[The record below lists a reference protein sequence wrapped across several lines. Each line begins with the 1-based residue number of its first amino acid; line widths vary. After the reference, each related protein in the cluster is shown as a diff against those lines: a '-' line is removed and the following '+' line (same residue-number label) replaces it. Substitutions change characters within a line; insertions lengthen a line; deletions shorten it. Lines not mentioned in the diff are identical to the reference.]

1 MTSATPTRPSAPFA
15 PPAPGSA
22 PGAGPLGGMTAIDP
36 IKLLKKYAWLLVA
49 SLVAGAAIGVVA
61 FFVLRITYPIFRP
74 AALFEALPVQGK
86 LTEVIGTTTTREEEM
101 ERFMLTQTAY
111 MKSESVM
118 HAVVND
124 PRLRAQAP
132 KWSKKFEK
140 SGRFQ
145 PSEAAD
151 WLIDKTRARAL
162 PGTYIIE
169 LSIGWKDPKDAH
181 ALVGLVRET
190 YLRVLNEQRNL
201 LNSPQR
207 DAIERSISELDKRI
221 KDLQNTRDLRLRS
234 EQIDSLDERTNEA
247 MQGLFNVLGQLTGVR
262 MNIQA
267 VEVQIKAY
275 QDILNNP
282 GGIVYADDMR
292 EAVENDPLIRG
303 IIQQITSLK
312 TAQAG
317 MLQRGI
323 TPEHRSY
330 QATQSMIDSWE
341 QTLQTEREKL
351 LRQRFDAVVESLV
364 KGISQLRAQE
374 ADLLAQREVYSKR
387 LNDLTR
393 LKAELTNIEQQIAEF
408 ITARGAQQASLEELR
423 QLDPLASAAR
433 IKVAQVERIPDK
445 PAFPNIFIMIP
456 GGMFLLLGITG
467 GTVFLREM
475 LDQRV
480 KGPTDVTIIPK
491 TTLLGILPDAS
502 EDPDQPKSIATV
514 FRDHPRSVTAESVRQ
529 LRAPLA
535 KKLKQTGHRTVMVM
549 AGMPGS
555 GATAVATNL
564 GLAFSASG
572 QRVLVIDANFRRP
585 GVHRALGLQ
594 ESPGL
599 ADVLAGDG
607 TLPGTVQAV
616 SETLHVLTA
625 GTAAKRAFETLST
638 DAMSGVFDAAR
649 QQGYDL
655 VLIDVPPAIVS
666 SDGMAIANRCDATML
681 VVRALNEKRGMVARL
696 RNQLSES
703 KSEFLGVVINGVR
716 SAAGGYMRKNIR
728 ATHEYQNTAA

>member
-1 MTSATPTRPSAPFA
+1 GGSR
-15 PPAPGSA
+15 PPAKPPST
-22 PGAGPLGGMTAIDP
+22 GALDP
-36 IKLLKKYAWLLVA
+36 IKLLKKYAWLLAA
-49 SLVAGAAIGVVA
+49 SVVVGAALGVGS
-61 FFVLRITYPIFRP
+61 FFILRIVAPIFRP
-74 AALFEALPVQGK
+74 AVLFEALPVQDRIDQ
-86 LTEVIGTTTTREEEM
+86 VIGMSTTREEEM
-101 ERFMLTQTAY
+101 ERFMLTQAAY
-111 MKSESVM
+111 MKSETVM

-124 PRLRAQAP
+124 PRLRSQAP
-132 KWSKKFEK
+132 NWSKKFEK

-145 PSEAAD
+145 AAEAAD
-151 WLIDKTRARAL
+151 WLVDKTRARTI

-169 LSIGWKDPKDAH
+169 LSVGWRNPRDAH

-190 YLRVLNEQRNL
+190 YLRVLNDQRNML
-201 LNSPQR
+201 GVPQR
-207 DAIERSISELDKRI
+207 DAIERNIRDMDTRI
-221 KDLQNTRDLRLRS
+221 KALQDARDLRIRT

-247 MQGLFNVLGQLTGVR
+247 SLALANVVNQLTTLR
-262 MNIQA
+262 LSIQA
-267 VEVQIKAY
+267 VQVQLKSY
-275 QDILNNP
+275 QDILNAP
-282 GGIVYADDMR
+282 GPIAYSDDLR

-303 IIQQITSLK
+303 ILQQITSLE
-312 TAQAG
+312 TNQAA

-323 TPEHRSY
+323 TPEHRNY
-330 QATQSMIDSWE
+330 QAVQSMIDSWKQSLE
-341 QTLQTEREKL
+341 SEREKL
-351 LRQRFDAVVESLV
+351 LRQRFDGIVESLV
-364 KGISQLRAQE
+364 KGNSQLRAQE
-374 ADLLAQREVYSKR
+374 ADLLAQREIYVKR

-393 LKAELTNIEQQIAEF
+393 LKVEMVNVEQQVQSLINSRSDLQ
-408 ITARGAQQASLEELR
+408 TSLEALR
-423 QLDPLASAAR
+423 QMDPLASAAR
-433 IKVAQVERIPDK
+433 IKVAQMERIPDK
-445 PAFPNIFIMIP
+445 PAFPNIIIMVPAGI
-456 GGMFLLLGITG
+456 LLMLFATG

-480 KGPTDVTIIPK
+480 KGPSDVTIIPK

-535 KKLKQTGHRTVMVM
+535 KKLKQTGHRTIMVM

-607 TLPGTVQAV
+607 TLAGTVQAV

-638 DAMSGVFDAAR
+638 DAMTGVFDAAR

-716 SAAGGYMRKNIR
+716 SAAGGYMRKNIK
-728 ATHEYQNTAA
+728 ATHEYQNTAT